1 MPIMFHKTTRVNS
14 AEWFSHSGGCC
25 SGCDRSS
32 AAAAVAGAVDT
43 QRLVSEA
50 ARGAPRDEDWLGTF
64 VRRRT
69 KSEKES
75 DERKRLD

>member
-32 AAAAVAGAVDT
+32 AAAAVGAREMD
-43 QRLVSEA
+43 A
-50 ARGAPRDEDWLGTF
+50 AIALAAAA
-64 VRRRT
+64 VAA
-69 KSEKES
+69 
-75 DERKRLD
+75 